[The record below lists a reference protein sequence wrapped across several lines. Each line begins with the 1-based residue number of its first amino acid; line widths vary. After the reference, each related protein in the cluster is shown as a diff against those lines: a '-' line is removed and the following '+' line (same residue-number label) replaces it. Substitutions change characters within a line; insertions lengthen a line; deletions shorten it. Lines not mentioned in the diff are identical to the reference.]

1 VATNPTRDQVADRI
15 TEAITAFGPKREQ
28 VVPEATWAQ
37 LGLDSLH
44 LVELA
49 EIAAN
54 DYDTEL
60 KGEDFEGLVTVGD
73 AIEMVWSRAQAPTPS
88 STGPGE
94 G

>member
-1 VATNPTRDQVADRI
+1 MGTSPTKEQVRERI
-15 TEAITAFGPKREQ
+15 TEALTAFGPKREQ

-49 EIAAN
+49 EIASE

-73 AIEMVWSRAQAPTPS
+73 AIEMVWSRAQ
-88 STGPGE
+88 
-94 G
+94 